1 MEGYPTLDLQ
11 EVVIAVISSLAKAEV
26 FWMKVKVQLVS
37 VNKYVCVCEWILKY
51 VYKLYLFIY
60 QFFFPS

>member
-26 FWMKVKVQLVS
+26 FRMKVKVQLVS
-37 VNKYVCVCEWILKY
+37 VNKYVCVCE
-51 VYKLYLFIY
+51 
-60 QFFFPS
+60 